1 MEPLERG
8 SGVVIDTQCSED
20 VLDKNWQRLIITHL
34 LERDHRGVLTGA
46 PITDIKITLAAGRA
60 HQKHTE
66 GGDFRQATYRA
77 VRQGLRMAQSV
88 LLEPYYKFR
97 LEVPQQMIGRAMTD
111 IEKMQGTFDTP
122 DTVGEM
128 SVLQGIAPVST
139 MQGYQKEY

>member
-1 MEPLERG
+1 
-8 SGVVIDTQCSED
+8 
-20 VLDKNWQRLIITHL
+20 
-34 LERDHRGVLTGA
+34 
-46 PITDIKITLAAGRA
+46 
-60 HQKHTE
+60 
-66 GGDFRQATYRA
+66 
-77 VRQGLRMAQSV
+77 MAQSV

-139 MQGYQKEY
+139 MQRIPKGSISIFQRYGKIIYNLKWI